1 MCVGCVSLKVAS
13 ELLHATSGPVEAVES
28 SLDQRRHDAAH
39 VHLVAAAVL
48 TVVLHPQPG
57 ARWVGV
63 RGWNGGERLKNAA
76 NFSTQSREMTELV
89 TSLW

>member
-13 ELLHATSGPVEAVES
+13 KLLHATSRPVEAVEG

-39 VHLVAAAVL
+39 VHLVAAAVPL

-57 ARWVGV
+57 ARRVGV
-63 RGWNGGERLKNAA
+63 RGVEWWRKMKKMQQIPPHNPEK
-76 NFSTQSREMTELV
+76 
-89 TSLW
+89 

>member
-1 MCVGCVSLKVAS
+1 MKYRYKVVHVRVCVCVCVGCVSLKVAS

-28 SLDQRRHDAAH
+28 GLDQRRHDAAH

-57 ARWVGV
+57 AGMV
-63 RGWNGGERLKNAA
+63 EKD
-76 NFSTQSREMTELV
+76 
-89 TSLW
+89 